1 MMDVDH
7 LQEVDTT
14 TVMMTAA
21 VEAMVE
27 AEMIIVEAIAEM
39 IVIVDMA
46 AEIVMTDILHELT
59 DINAMTGTVAEVV
72 MTDAEEVE
80 DILIVMIEEIVAIV
94 AQPVMLHQQPAM
106 ATLLLE
112 KLGNHTEV
120 EATMMRKSPVVN
132 IDC

>member
-1 MMDVDH
+1 MDVDH
-7 LQEVDTT
+7 LKEADTT

-21 VEAMVE
+21 VEAMAE
-27 AEMIIVEAIAEM
+27 AVMIIVEAIAEM

-46 AEIVMTDILHELT
+46 AETVMMDILHEST
-59 DINAMTGTVAEVV
+59 DINAMTGTVVEVV
-72 MTDAEEVE
+72 MTDVEEVEE
-80 DILIVMIEEIVAIV
+80 DILIVMNEQIVANV
-94 AQPVMLHQQPAM
+94 AQPVMLHQQLAT

-120 EATMMRKSPVVN
+120 EATMMRKSPVVI